1 MEYIKAIGAD
11 ETLLPT
17 AESGGVTKIE
27 GDALLERAIREDGRI
42 TVPAGLYELESDLY
56 LEESAIYDFSGATIK
71 STEGYDIYVTAP
83 GVTLMRLNAYVSL
96 SAEEEA
102 DGFVLIRSRLCG
114 GTKLYPRDLMV
125 MHNVFDAPVDVY
137 GENAIVANN
146 DFDDAPVELFD
157 GNNTFFAGNRLV
169 MSPVTDSYGRNDV
182 FLRNEFQESGKVAL
196 TVNAGYFVTLAE
208 NRFDADYRVE
218 NSQNTLC
225 TRNGA
230 SPVVQDGAHTY
241 GDDLPK
247 NLPEYGADPES
258 LPPAD
263 YRRFMG
269 QQVRE
274 TLRMVDFESG
284 FVEERSV
291 TEYLTGGIQTGRE
304 LILPPGSYCLAAGEK
319 KAHLFLEGVED
330 FTLTAYGAKLVCEDY
345 TKPML
350 GMLSCSGITL
360 RGYAVDHTMPAN
372 TQGRVLKVEDDHTII
387 WIADEGYP
395 DCLCDEKWFEPEG
408 LGEGYRKNSDRP
420 YCDVYADKK
429 EALGQSATRVHF
441 RGPHTLRVGDKV
453 IFRGRTVSVNYYGN
467 CRKTLVEDV
476 TLYNGSGFGFME
488 FGGEGG
494 TVLRRVLLTPGEPP
508 ANGVP
513 ERLISVCDATHSTC
527 MRRGIRVYDS
537 FFEKMTDDAT
547 NVNGCYG
554 DVLAVREEDGNT
566 WVRYG
571 TGTSR
576 YTSVCADFR
585 SGDRVMVYTQAG
597 KLLYDGTAVSETRLE
612 KDEKWVKLQGML
624 VPEGDA
630 VIQNASA
637 NGYGFAFENCI
648 FQNNRSRG
656 LLIKANGGVI
666 RHCTLNDNGMSAILV
681 KAEIED
687 GWGECGF
694 TEDLLVEDNLI
705 TRSGYFSGTELHTP
719 IHKSGDST
727 PTADPAYHNQKRIT
741 IRHNKI
747 TDRYTRYAISVNMA
761 ENIVMEGNDVGS
773 RVEKYKDLPDLQ
785 NPLYPDDDA
794 TPIHLRGVGRVTVR
808 NNLFPK
814 SAQAEYEED

>member
-1 MEYIKAIGAD
+1 MEYIKVIGAD
-11 ETLLPT
+11 ENLLPT
-17 AESGGVTKIE
+17 AESGGVIQIE
-27 GDALLERAIREDGRI
+27 GDALLERAVRENGRVTI
-42 TVPAGLYELESDLY
+42 PAGLYELESDLY
-56 LEESAIYDFSGATIK
+56 LEESAVYDFSGATIK

-83 GVTLMRLNAYVSL
+83 RVTLMRLNAYVSL

-114 GTKLYPRDLMV
+114 GTKLYPRDLIV

-137 GENAIVANN
+137 GENAILANN

-182 FLRNEFQESGKVAL
+182 FLRNEFRESGKTAL
-196 TVNAGYFVTLAE
+196 TVKGGYFVTLAQ
-208 NRFDADYRVE
+208 NDFDGDYAAE

-225 TRNGA
+225 TGNGKA
-230 SPVVQDGAHTY
+230 PVNDGGHTY
-241 GDDLPK
+241 GDDVPK
-247 NLPEYGADPES
+247 NMPEYGADMES

-269 QQVRE
+269 QPIRE
-274 TLRMVDFESG
+274 TLRLPNLETG
-284 FVEERSV
+284 EVEEISV
-291 TEYLTGGIQTGRE
+291 NNYLNAGVGCDRE
-304 LILPPGSYCLAAGEK
+304 LILPPGSYAVKAGEK
-319 KAHLFLEGVED
+319 AHIYLEKVRK
-330 FTLTAYGAKLVCEDY
+330 FSLTAYGAKLVCEDY

-350 GMLSCSGITL
+350 GMRDCYGVAL
-360 RGYAVDHTMPAN
+360 RGYAVDFAMPAN

-387 WIADEGYP
+387 WLADEGYP
-395 DCLCDEKWFEPEG
+395 DCLCNEKWYAPQG
-408 LGEGYRKNSDRP
+408 LGEGYRKNSQRP
-420 YCDVYADKK
+420 YCDVYVDRK
-429 EALGQSATRVHF
+429 EALGQSAARVHF
-441 RGPHTLRVGDKV
+441 RGGHTLRVGDKV
-453 IFRGRTVSVNYYGN
+453 IFRGHTVPVNYYEN
-467 CRKTLVEDV
+467 CEATLVEDV
-476 TLYNGSGFGFME
+476 TLYNGGGFGFME

-508 ANGVP
+508 VNGAP

-554 DVLAVREEDGNT
+554 DVLAVREEDGDT
-566 WVRYG
+566 WVHYG

-585 SGDRVMVYTQAG
+585 PGDRVMVYTQAG

-612 KDEKWVKLQGML
+612 KDETWVKVQGRL
-624 VPEGDA
+624 IPEGDA

-637 NGYGFAFENCI
+637 NGYGFAFENCV

-656 LLIKANGGVI
+656 LLIKACGGVI

-694 TEDLLVEDNLI
+694 TEDLLVENNLI

-719 IHKSGDST
+719 IHISGDST
-727 PTADPAYHNQKRIT
+727 PTADPAYHNQKGIT
-741 IRHNKI
+741 LRHNKI

-761 ENIVMEGNDVGS
+761 EDIVIEGNDVGS

-785 NPLYPDDDA
+785 NPLCPDDDV
-794 TPIHLRGVGRVTVR
+794 TPIHLRGVGKVTVKG
-808 NNLFPK
+808 NLLPK

>member
-1 MEYIKAIGAD
+1 MEYIKQIGAD
-11 ETLLPT
+11 EALLPT
-17 AESGGVTKIE
+17 AESGRVIRID
-27 GDALLERAIREDGRI
+27 GDSLLKQAIREKDRI
-42 TVPAGLYELESDLY
+42 VIPAGLYELESDLY
-56 LEESAIYDFSGATIK
+56 LEEEMVYDFSGATLK
-71 STEGYDIYVTAP
+71 STEGYGIYVIAP
-83 GVTLMRLNAYVSL
+83 GITVMRVNAYVSL

-114 GTKLYPRDLMV
+114 GTKLYPRETMA
-125 MHNVFDAPVDVY
+125 MHNVFDAPVELY
-137 GENAIVANN
+137 AEEAILCCN
-146 DFDDAPVELFD
+146 DFDDAPIELFD
-157 GNNTFFAGNRLV
+157 GNYTFFAGNRLV

-182 FLRNEFQESGKVAL
+182 FLRNEFYESGDTAL

-208 NRFDADYRVE
+208 NRFDAPYRIE
-218 NSQNTLC
+218 NSRNTLC

-230 SPVVQDGAHTY
+230 APVIQGGEHTY
-241 GDDLPK
+241 GDDQPK

-274 TLRMVDFESG
+274 ALRMVDFETG

-304 LILPPGSYCLAAGEK
+304 LILPPGSYCLAAGERV
-319 KAHLFLEGVED
+319 HLFLEGVED
-330 FTLTAYGAKLVCEDY
+330 FTLIAYGAKLVCEDY

-350 GMLSCSGITL
+350 GMASCSGITL
-360 RGYAVDHTMPAN
+360 RGYAVDHIMPAN

-395 DCLCDEKWFEPEG
+395 DCLCDEKWYEPEG

-420 YCDVYADKK
+420 YCDVYVDKK
-429 EALGQSATRVHF
+429 EALGKSATRVHF

-453 IFRGRTVSVNYYGN
+453 IFRGRMVSVNYYGN

-494 TVLRRVLLTPGEPP
+494 TILRRVLLTPGEPP
-508 ANGVP
+508 ANGAP

-537 FFEKMTDDAT
+537 YFEKMTDDAT

-554 DVLAVREEDGNT
+554 DILSVREEDGDS
-566 WVRYG
+566 WAAYG
-571 TGTSR
+571 IGTSR
-576 YTSVCADFR
+576 YSSVCADFR
-585 SGDRVMVYTQAG
+585 PGDRVLVYTQAG
-597 KLLYDGTAVSETRLE
+597 KLLYDGRALSETRRE
-612 KDEKWVKLQGML
+612 GKEKWVKLQGKL
-624 VPEGDA
+624 IPEGDA

-637 NGYGFAFENCI
+637 NGQGFAFENCL
-648 FQNNRSRG
+648 FRNNRSRG
-656 LLIKANGGVI
+656 LLIKANGGLI
-666 RHCTLNDNGMSAILV
+666 RHCTLEDNGMSAILV

-694 TEDLLVEDNLI
+694 SEDLLVEHNLI
-705 TRSGYFSGTELHTP
+705 ARSGYFSGTELHTP
-719 IHKSGDST
+719 IHISGDST
-727 PTADPAYHNQKRIT
+727 PTRDPSYHNQKRIT
-741 IRHNKI
+741 LRHNKI
-747 TDRYTRYAISVNMA
+747 AERYTEYAISVNMA
-761 ENIVMEGNDVGS
+761 EDVIIEGNDVGARAAS
-773 RVEKYKDLPDLQ
+773 YKELAALR
-785 NPLYPDDDA
+785 NPLYPDDNA
-794 TPIHLRGVGRVTVR
+794 TPIHLRGTERITVQ
-808 NNLFPK
+808 NNLLPA
-814 SAQAEYEED
+814 SAVSEYEIE